1 MMAKKSRPY
10 IMPGVRW
17 PGSAARPTVMDDPP
31 DYRITQ
37 VSVPHLAVEVIKIK
51 LRSGPIDPYLR
62 GMDRCLWRW
71 TVTPGTTMP
80 GPMLAQVQ
88 FAYGQ
93 SGRPTCLGDRDCEL
107 VDKALRECPGPYKQ
121 VVILW
126 YRTDRP
132 AHEIAQMLGS
142 TRRQTA
148 YDRLNLALAYLL
160 GRLEQ
165 MGLRGLR
172 LDTVA

>member
-10 IMPGVRW
+10 VMPGVRW
-17 PGSAARPTVMDDPP
+17 PGIAPRKTVEDPP

-37 VSVPHLAVEVIKIK
+37 VRVPALAADVIKIK
-51 LRSGPIDPYLR
+51 LRHGPIDPYLR
-62 GMDRCLWRW
+62 GIDRCMWRW

-88 FAYGQ
+88 FSYGQ
-93 SGRPTCLGDRDCEL
+93 SSRPTALGDRDCEM
-107 VDKALRECPGPYKQ
+107 VDRAVKESPGPYKQ

-132 AHEIAQMLGS
+132 AQEIAQMLGS
-142 TRRQTA
+142 QRRQTA
-148 YDRLNLALAYLL
+148 YDRLNLALAYML